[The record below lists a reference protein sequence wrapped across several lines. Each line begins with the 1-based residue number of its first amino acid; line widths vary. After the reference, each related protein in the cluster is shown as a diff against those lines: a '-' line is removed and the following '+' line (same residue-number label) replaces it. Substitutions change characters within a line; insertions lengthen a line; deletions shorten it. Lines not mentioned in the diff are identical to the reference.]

1 MPFRLD
7 RDRARRSFAEFEPG
21 CPERG
26 ESSDDN
32 QATLVSTGTTL
43 KLDAKVDVTFDV
55 VVGKAGMRV
64 S

>member
-1 MPFRLD
+1 MS
-7 RDRARRSFAEFEPG
+7 RAGGNPPTTIRRRWSRPAP
-21 CPERG
+21 P
-26 ESSDDN
+26 
-32 QATLVSTGTTL
+32 L